1 MLLSKLLVELV
12 WYSCPSIHF
21 KNKRRQ
27 IPQRSRIDP
36 NSIPPIVQAEIFRT
50 PSHGRQLDCSRRTA
64 AVASTLVVA
73 AGTALRRRT
82 GHSCARKAV
91 AGGDAVT
98 TLEPTRPGERQA
110 PPTGELQGDVFLVQT
125 LGSKLG
131 GFWAI
136 FFEGLQFFET
146 IFGSEFRS
154 PIFWPTAKMVED

>member
-1 MLLSKLLVELV
+1 
-12 WYSCPSIHF
+12 
-21 KNKRRQ
+21 
-27 IPQRSRIDP
+27 
-36 NSIPPIVQAEIFRT
+36 
-50 PSHGRQLDCSRRTA
+50 
-64 AVASTLVVA
+64 VVA

-136 FFEGLQFFET
+136 SFEGLECFIAVFRNYLWVRISIT
-146 IFGSEFRS
+146 NFLANSE
-154 PIFWPTAKMVED
+154 DG